1 MLKNKIFFLS
11 LLFIGGLGTAIE
23 VSASTILRYDA
34 FMQAIPPHAR
44 RSPPPAA
51 QEACQDKKPGDS
63 CTFKNRRGQTTE
75 GSCLTR
81 NQQTFCMP
89 KNRGKKRGADKGRN
103 QPQ

>member
-11 LLFIGGLGTAIE
+11 ILLSSGLSTAVE
-23 VSASTILRYDA
+23 VSADNTLNYEVL
-34 FMQAIPPHAR
+34 MQAIPPHAR
-44 RSPPPAA
+44 RGPSPAA
-51 QEACQDKKPGDS
+51 QEACENKQPGDS
-63 CTFKNRRGQTTE
+63 CTFNNRRGQAIE

-89 KNRGKKRGADKGRN
+89 KNRGKKRAAGKDRN

>member
-11 LLFIGGLGTAIE
+11 VLLISGLGAVVE
-23 VSASTILRYDA
+23 VSARTILRYDA

-44 RSPPPAA
+44 RVPSPAA

-63 CTFKNRRGQTTE
+63 CTFKNRRSQTIE

-81 NQQTFCMP
+81 NQKTFCMP
-89 KNRGKKRGADKGRN
+89 SNRGKKRGADANPK
-103 QPQ
+103 